1 MKIGIF
7 TFFQTNY
14 GAILQAYSLQKYLLE
29 QPGVDAEI
37 IDFTTSKHL
46 ESNKIFQKQK
56 SGNII
61 SKIAYLFFTCLRFP
75 QLKKREK
82 RTQSFKDKYLRFSKR
97 YSTIDDLLRNHPTE
111 DVYITGSDQV
121 FRLDSPYMP
130 VYYLGFNKVNGKK
143 VAYAP
148 SFGSSVFS
156 EQIET
161 SIRTYVEDFDFLSC
175 RESSGATFLQSI
187 LGRKVPVVLDPVFLR
202 TGEDWSK
209 IAITPS
215 FAGEYIFVYDLN
227 GGYDL
232 INLANKIK
240 EKTNLPIVCLTRV
253 HTRFYKVDKQC
264 YDAGP
269 AEFLGWIKNASFVVT
284 DSFHGTAFSIIFN
297 RAFFS
302 YIALEKSSVR
312 LKELL
317 GKVGLENRLLTKK
330 QLPTFD
336 VMTYDSIP
344 AINLDEFSLE
354 SKMFIQ
360 KFLNE

>member
-14 GAILQAYSLQKYLLE
+14 GAILQAYSLQKYLLD
-29 QPGVDAEI
+29 QPGVDVEI
-37 IDFTTSKHL
+37 IDFTTPKHL
-46 ESNKIFQKQK
+46 ENNKIFQKQK

-61 SKIAYLFFTCLRFP
+61 SKIAYLFFTCLRYT

-82 RTQSFKDKYLRFSKR
+82 RTEAFKDKYLRLSKR
-97 YSTIDDLLRNHPTE
+97 YCTVDELLKNHPIE

-121 FRLDSPYMP
+121 FRPDSSYMP
-130 VYYLGFNKVNGKK
+130 VYYLGFDKGKGKK

-148 SFGSSVFS
+148 CFGTSDFS
-156 EQIET
+156 EQT
-161 SIRTYVEDFDFLSC
+161 KKSIRQYIDDFDFLSC

-187 LGRKVPVVLDPVFLR
+187 VGRKVSVVLDPVFLH

-209 IAITPS
+209 IAIAPS

-232 INLANKIK
+232 ISLANKIK
-240 EKTNLPIVCLTRV
+240 EKTHLPIVCLTRV
-253 HTRFYKVDKQC
+253 RTRFYKVDKQC

-302 YIALEKSSVR
+302 YIALEKSSER

-330 QLPTFD
+330 QLHTFD
-336 VMTYDSIP
+336 VKSYESLP
-344 AINLDEFSLE
+344 AISLDEFSLE
-354 SKMFIQ
+354 SKMFIHGFIQ
-360 KFLNE
+360 